1 MSSKNSTRIS
11 SLLGTWTGQT
21 HLKADIGSYEL
32 MAYFAIHFMPDP
44 MRAFACSLPN
54 CSEFENKACVLDK
67 NGDPSCTE
75 LTDGIL
81 DWSDVTAF
89 MYFGAKVDVGFP
101 FNKHREQDTGGWVG
115 PLNIILANEGDS
127 ASLSLK
133 GEHEVDSYI
142 SRYVETPSTE
152 YLQMPKNCTLLH
164 SHDFDKIAGA
174 SAVRS
179 TVTGQYDPDGK
190 NDPYSK
196 YLDTCSNGDVQPLL
210 PIFEFDFIEDNEGED
225 TVEVK
230 VDYKLLTV
238 PRKKDF
244 VYKLYPMVQKK
255 FNGAGVGFHID
266 GPFCYGDDPHRG
278 YTFDMGFDSRD
289 LNGMLQFQHA
299 CIEGLPCI
307 PPAAEYANQ
316 DSSINIKPLPN
327 NATTVGVGKYLVLGS
342 IFIVLSFATLF
353 LAFSNRS
360 LRRRLAQEGV
370 VENQSN
376 TNDDGD
382 GNDGRMSI
390 PYQAM
395 DDREESIVSAEEVEE
410 THSVEDAVG
419 GELDEETQQLL
430 PATDETV
437 PDAS

>member
-32 MAYFAIHFMPDP
+32 MAYFAIHIMPDP

-54 CSEFENKACVLDK
+54 CSEFENKACVLDS

-101 FNKHREQDTGGWVG
+101 FNKHRAQDTGGWVG

-127 ASLSLK
+127 
-133 GEHEVDSYI
+133 YI
-142 SRYVETPSTE
+142 SRYVESPSTE

-179 TVTGQYDPDGK
+179 TVHGQYDPDGK

-210 PIFEFDFIEDNEGED
+210 PIFEFDFIEDQDNEGEE

-238 PRKKDF
+238 PKKKDF

-255 FNGAGVGFHID
+255 FNGAGFGFHID

-289 LNGMLQFQHA
+289 LNGALQFQHA

-327 NATTVGVGKYLVLGS
+327 NATTVSVGKYLVLGS
-342 IFIVLSFATLF
+342 IFIILSFTTLF
-353 LAFSNRS
+353 LALSNRS
-360 LRRRLAQEGV
+360 LKRRLAQEGV

-382 GNDGRMSI
+382 GNDGGMSI

-395 DDREESIVSAEEVEE
+395 DDGEESIASAEEAEE
-410 THSVEDAVG
+410 TLSVEDAID
-419 GELDEETQQLL
+419 GERDEETQQLL
-430 PATDETV
+430 PATDQTV
-437 PDAS
+437 ADAS